1 MAKRTGGKAPWDST
15 NTRKAAGKKSK
26 QLTPAQRFLIVP
38 AFAIAG
44 LAAQERSSTT
54 QVWPCVDAARVDPSY
69 VATADATGG
78 QVYFL
83 HPSES
88 GRTAPLMLWSM
99 QHEELIWRA
108 SGELQEGSR
117 EFSFPVDPG
126 VASLVISA
134 WVQCKQTIVI
144 TPPDAAASLEQ
155 QEFQAGRVVH
165 AAQPEAGTW
174 RVQIAG
180 RGLWSVVASA
190 KGGLS
195 LDSAKFVRY
204 GGRPGHEGW
213 FPLEGPRNVDSDV
226 VLQVKLSDAVREAHY
241 SLVNAKGEAIAQLQ
255 PADGDGLIRF
265 RIAQSGFRLAVDGL
279 DLDGHPFRRMTPA
292 VFMTAK

>member
-1 MAKRTGGKAPWDST
+1 MWRY
-15 NTRKAAGKKSK
+15 
-26 QLTPAQRFLIVP
+26 LIVP
-38 AFAIAG
+38 AVTLAG
-44 LAAQERSSTT
+44 LAAQDRSST
-54 QVWPCVDAARVDPSY
+54 QAWPCVDPARVDPSY
-69 VATADATGG
+69 MATADATGG

-83 HPSES
+83 HPSET

-99 QHEELIWRA
+99 QHEELIMRA
-108 SGELQEGSR
+108 SGELQEASR
-117 EFSFPVDPG
+117 ELSFPVDPG
-126 VASLVISA
+126 VSSLVISA

-165 AAQPEAGTW
+165 VAQPTAGTW

-195 LDSAKFVRY
+195 LGSARFVRY

-213 FPLEGPRNVDSDV
+213 FPLESPPDIDSDV
-226 VLQVKLSDAVREAHY
+226 VLQVERSDAVREAHY
-241 SLVNAKGEAIAQLQ
+241 ALVNSKGEAIAQLP
-255 PADGDGLIRF
+255 PADADGLIRF
-265 RIAQSGFRLAVDGL
+265 RIAESGFRLAVDGL
-279 DLDGHPFRRMTPA
+279 DRDGHPFRRMTPA